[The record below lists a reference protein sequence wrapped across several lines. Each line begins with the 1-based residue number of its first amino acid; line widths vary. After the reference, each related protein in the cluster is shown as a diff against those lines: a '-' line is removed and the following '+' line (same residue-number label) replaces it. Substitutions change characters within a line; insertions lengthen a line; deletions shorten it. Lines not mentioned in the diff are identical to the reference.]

1 MCGGEWEVRSRSHVN
16 CKKELFG
23 IGSCSW
29 GTIDTFDG
37 QALLPRAS
45 VQRKSET
52 NSLGAEAG
60 SWAVITVMR
69 NPAVFTWVSGS

>member
-1 MCGGEWEVRSRSHVN
+1 MCGGEWEVRSHVN

-52 NSLGAEAG
+52 NSLGAEDG